1 MSNKNK
7 ILNNAIISLA
17 ISSLVSTSLFSED
30 LNSSDYNNAMLNFQ
44 NNNYKESYSYLNKY
58 LEKNKINKNIAFMLG
73 RSAYEIGKFEEA
85 LSAFNLILME
95 EPSNS
100 RVKLEV
106 AQTYFAMGNYDESEK
121 IFKDVLKNDSLP
133 PLVKKNVELTLES
146 LKQTNKKNYLRTTLM
161 FGFGYD
167 SNIENYSSEYL
178 TLSSNN
184 ERSDRITDY
193 VFSLNHEYKFLDNLS
208 LENKFLGHSQK
219 YLDYQEKNIDLIVLG
234 TALAY
239 YKGDYKY
246 SIGFDFNHVWLDKTG
261 YLNNYAVSPSIQY
274 KINKDLEYKSA
285 VKLLKKDFKQTDYE
299 YKDSTL
305 YEWQNSLILSTVDY
319 GLNTFT
325 LSFGRDNKDKG
336 THYNVDNDFASLK
349 YENSYPISNTLILN
363 NFLEYYKDIY
373 KENSLLSDGTRRK
386 DDKVIFNTGVIKS
399 INENFA
405 IGANISYI
413 NNNSNQELFYSYDK
427 YLIKSNM
434 YYSF

>member
-106 AQTYFAMGNYDESEK
+106 AQTYFAMENYDESEK

-208 LENKFLGHSQK
+208 LENKFLGYSQK

-246 SIGFDFNHVWLDKTG
+246 SVGLDFNHVWLDKTG

-325 LSFGRDNKDKG
+325 LSFGRDIKDKG
-336 THYNVDNDFASLK
+336 THYYVDNDFASLK

-386 DDKVIFNTGVIKS
+386 DDKVIFNTGVIRS